1 MTSNPVLRLREIS
14 KRFGEIVALDKASLT
29 VHAGSIHALLGE
41 NGAGKTTL
49 MRIAFGLI
57 RPDSGSI
64 EIGSVTKSFRSPSDA
79 IASGLGMVHQ
89 QFSLIPGMTVAENVA
104 LGGRGRFSPREVAA
118 RISEVG
124 NRTGLTLDPETVV
137 ASLGSAER
145 QKLEIIR
152 SLAHNARVLILDE
165 PTAVLTPRDT
175 GELFRQLRS
184 FAGGGGAVV
193 LITHKLDDVIANADE
208 VTVLR
213 RGQVALAAPI
223 SGVDRLS
230 LTSAM
235 LGFTPELSG
244 SGYFRPSAA
253 SIVASLR
260 NIVLPPEIG
269 RQPGGPAIS
278 LDLRTGEILGVA
290 ALNGRSA
297 SLLRTLAGRSRPAS
311 GSIKLPLRIAFV
323 PENRLEEAIVPEFDL
338 AENFALKGLGAR
350 NGLMRWPEIEASVSG
365 IIHDFDVKATGP
377 RAGTT
382 TLSGGNQQR
391 FVLGR
396 ELHDDPP
403 LLILENPTQGLDVQA
418 AAAVHARVRTA
429 AGRGAAVVFYS
440 SDLDELAQVA
450 HRVLVVKASSF
461 AFCEPEKGSIGQLL
475 LDT

>member
-1 MTSNPVLRLREIS
+1 MMTNPALGLREIS
-14 KRFGEIVALDKASLT
+14 KRFGEIVALEKASL
-29 VHAGSIHALLGE
+29 VVRPGSIHALLGE

-64 EIGSVTKSFRSPSDA
+64 EIGGVTKSFRSPSEA

-104 LGGRGRFSPREVAA
+104 LGGRGRFSPRDLAT

-124 NRTGLTLDPETVV
+124 DRTGLKLNPETLV

-152 SLAHNARVLILDE
+152 SLAHDARVLILDE
-165 PTAVLTPRDT
+165 PTAVLTPRDI

-184 FAGGGGAVV
+184 FADGGGAVV
-193 LITHKLDDVIANADE
+193 LITHKLDDAIANADE

-213 RGQVALAAPI
+213 RGRVALTAPM
-223 SGVDRLS
+223 SRVDRLS

-235 LGFTPELSG
+235 LGFTPEPSAT
-244 SGYFRPSAA
+244 GYFRPSAA

-260 NIVLPPEIG
+260 DIVPPVEIG
-269 RQPGGPAIS
+269 QQPGGPPIS

-290 ALNGRSA
+290 ALNGRAA
-297 SLLRTLAGRSRPAS
+297 SLLRTLAGRTDPAS
-311 GSIKLPLRIAFV
+311 GSIKLPMHIAFV

-338 AENFALKGLGAR
+338 AENFALKGLGTR
-350 NGLMRWPEIEASVSG
+350 DGLMHWTEIEDYVSG
-365 IIHDFDVKATGP
+365 IIRDFDVKATGP
-377 RAGTT
+377 RTGAA

-418 AAAVHARVRTA
+418 AAAVHARVRAA

-440 SDLDELAQVA
+440 SDLDELAQIA
-450 HRVLVVKASSF
+450 HRVLVVKASEF
-461 AFCEPEKGSIGQLL
+461 AFSEPEKGSIGQLL